1 MPGKKKELW
10 IVTVSDERPIK
21 KVAADLRAAGFDV
34 DQILEEVGTVTG
46 SAAPDK
52 VAQLRKIQG
61 VMDVSPDYPVK
72 IS

>member
-1 MPGKKKELW
+1 MPGKKNELW

-21 KVAADLRAAGFDV
+21 KVVADLKAAGFAV
-34 DQILEEVGTVTG
+34 EQVLEEIGIVSG

-52 VAQLRKIQG
+52 VEQLRKIQG
-61 VMDVSPDYPVK
+61 VMDVSPDHPVK

>member
-34 DQILEEVGTVTG
+34 DQILEEVGTITG

-52 VAQLRKIQG
+52 VPQLRKIQG